1 MRLID
6 ADEVTQFPFSPEAG
20 TNEWIEDLISEVGL
34 SGEVVD
40 FDCGIEEKAQ
50 ELCKKVI
57 KGMLNIIA
65 TSDTAYDPDKVITE
79 IKEKSRV
86 MSTKDPS
93 HKYYKAIGTRV
104 CEEIIRRGGLD
115 N

>member
-6 ADEVTQFPFSPEAG
+6 ADELNEHILQRIKCKGADGNYKEAFELQAMYRYIAQLSP
-20 TNEWIEDLISEVGL
+20 I
-34 SGEVVD
+34 
-40 FDCGIEEKAQ
+40 
-50 ELCKKVI
+50 
-57 KGMLNIIA
+57 
-65 TSDTAYDPDKVITE
+65 YDPDKVITE

-104 CEEIIRRGGLD
+104 CEEVIRRGGV
-115 N
+115 